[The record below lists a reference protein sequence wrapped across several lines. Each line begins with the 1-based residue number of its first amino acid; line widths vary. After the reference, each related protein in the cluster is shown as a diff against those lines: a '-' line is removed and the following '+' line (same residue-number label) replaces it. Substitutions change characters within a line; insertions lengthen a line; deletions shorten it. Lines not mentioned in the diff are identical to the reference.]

1 MSYQEMSR
9 SRLQAY
15 AAQAGIKTGDAGMPA
30 YSTAGTLRK
39 TLEQMGDQEYMIT
52 VEIGGQ
58 EKTADQI
65 LNLTI
70 CENCTT
76 SLIRI
81 AAT

>member
-52 VEIGGQ
+52 YQSDGG
-58 EKTADQI
+58 
-65 LNLTI
+65 
-70 CENCTT
+70 
-76 SLIRI
+76 
-81 AAT
+81 